1 MPVRRY
7 LVEGIVQG
15 VGFRHFAR
23 NAARR
28 LGLNGIVRNL
38 PDGRVEALAEGA
50 EASLEAFERS
60 LRQGPPASQVTAV
73 TAMQEVD
80 PPSVTGFEVR

>member
-15 VGFRHFAR
+15 VGFRHFVR

-28 LGLNGIVRNL
+28 LGLKGIVRNL
-38 PDGRVEALAEGA
+38 PDGRVEALAEGG
-50 EASLEAFERS
+50 EAPLQAFENA
-60 LRQGPPASQVTAV
+60 LRQGPPASRVTSVTA
-73 TAMQEVD
+73 TQEAD
-80 PPSVTGFEVR
+80 PPAVSGFEVR